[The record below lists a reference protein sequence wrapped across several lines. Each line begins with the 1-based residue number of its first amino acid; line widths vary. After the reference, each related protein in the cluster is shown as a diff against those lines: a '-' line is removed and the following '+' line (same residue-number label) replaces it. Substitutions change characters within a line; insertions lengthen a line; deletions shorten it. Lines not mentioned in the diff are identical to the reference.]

1 MSPYLQHVEE
11 REASPSSDQHRRD
24 SVLARLDPEK
34 VSAAAR
40 HESRNREVHLPPL
53 STFRWWARRTG
64 AVNDAVLAG
73 ALEALDREHL
83 DVLDPFAGGGTIP
96 LVALRA
102 GCTIHAQDLN
112 PWAAAGIRQ
121 MLSLPSP
128 SVLLAAHELL
138 GELAV
143 PLLREAYATRME
155 NGLPGTLAHTYR
167 VAVGR
172 CSACETEHRQ
182 FPYSMLTLC
191 QRKERRQPEAIL
203 ACPAGHVFEGRADRR
218 MPCPFCS
225 RQTDPSMLYTPR
237 RCVTCPECGH
247 QDRLSDRAAGK
258 GWRWEVVLVQR
269 TDGKRREFALPSPEE
284 LRQADKRWKPKLS
297 LGLIPPGT
305 ETSVLLRHG
314 YRDWADLYPRRQ
326 RAVTEALLDLAS
338 EASDEQDVV
347 DALRMAIVGT
357 TEFAGHLCRWDRFYL
372 KCNDATA
379 GHRFNFSTFV
389 PEINVWGAGQVGR
402 GTVSRR
408 VRSMAKA
415 SQWVYDV
422 LGRRPVVASLPP
434 DPKDDGPAP
443 DARVICGDS
452 GLMAGPK
459 ERFDL
464 VLTDPPYHDDVHY
477 GELSLP
483 FRAWAGLSL
492 CDLEGEAATNHATG
506 VNPDCASYASALERI
521 FAACHP
527 LLRRCGRLVF
537 SYANHEPEAW
547 VALFTALQGAG
558 FFAVACVSVHS
569 ENETDFKK
577 RDVAACNEDL
587 LLELSPHPV
596 DLPLRLIGNF
606 GGNPFMVTVAELFA
620 RVGDL
625 PEGWEVIAMTS
636 LRDARAGVVD
646 AVARGR

>member
-1 MSPYLQHVEE
+1 MSLYIPDVKEH
-11 REASPSSDQHRRD
+11 EARQASSPRLGG
-24 SVLARLDPEK
+24 SVLARIDPEK

-73 ALEALDREHL
+73 AIETLGRERL

-112 PWAAAGIRQ
+112 PWAVAGIRQ

-128 SVLLAAHELL
+128 EALRAAQELL
-138 GELAV
+138 GELAA
-143 PLLREAYATRME
+143 PLLREAYATSMQD
-155 NGLPGTLAHTYR
+155 GLPATLAHTYR
-167 VAVGR
+167 VALGR
-172 CSACETEHRQ
+172 CSACATEHRQ
-182 FPYSMLTLC
+182 FPYSLLTLC
-191 QRKERRQPEAIL
+191 YRKERKQPEAIL
-203 ACPAGHVFEGRADRR
+203 ACPAGHVFEGRADRC
-218 MPCPFCS
+218 MPCPQCD
-225 RQTDPSMLYTPR
+225 RQTDPSVLYTPR
-237 RCVTCPECGH
+237 RYVTCPQCGH
-247 QDRLSDRAAGK
+247 QDRLSDRAAGE

-269 TDGKRREFALPSPEE
+269 TDGKRREFALPSPQE
-284 LRQADKRWKPKLS
+284 LQQADERDWKPRLS
-297 LGLIPPGT
+297 LGLIPSGT
-305 ETSVLLRHG
+305 ETKVLLRHG
-314 YRDWADLYPRRQ
+314 YRHWSDLYPPRQ

-338 EASDEQDVV
+338 EASDQQDVV

-372 KCNDATA
+372 KCNDAMA

-389 PEINVWGAGQVGR
+389 PELNVWGAGQVGR

-415 SQWVYDV
+415 SQWLHDA
-422 LGRRPVVASLPP
+422 LGHRPIVAGLPA
-434 DPKDDGPAP
+434 DGEDDGPVP

-464 VLTDPPYHDDVHY
+464 ILTDPPYHDDVHY

-483 FRAWAGLSL
+483 FRAWAGLSQH
-492 CDLEGEAATNHATG
+492 DLEGEASTNHVTG
-506 VNPDCASYASALERI
+506 VNPDGASYASALERI
-521 FAACHP
+521 FTACHP
-527 LLRRCGRLVF
+527 LLRQGGRLVF
-537 SYANHEPEAW
+537 SYANHEPAAW
-547 VALFTALQGAG
+547 VSLFTALQGAG
-558 FFAVACVSVHS
+558 FSAVACVSVHS

-577 RDVAACNEDL
+577 RDVAACNEDFL
-587 LLELSPHPV
+587 MELSPRALELPV
-596 DLPLRLIGNF
+596 RLIGDF
-606 GGNPFMVTVAELFA
+606 GANPFMV
-620 RVGDL
+620 
-625 PEGWEVIAMTS
+625 
-636 LRDARAGVVD
+636 
-646 AVARGR
+646 AVASVFAQVGQLADGWQERALSSIRAARGELAARH